1 MISFYRK
8 LNTVSDHC
16 HKRSV
21 ERKRYI
27 LIDHQSDES
36 IRIYQV
42 TSMPKKPT
50 TTKEAMID
58 GAFRLIREQGHEALT
73 VRNLASFLGCST
85 QPIMY
90 QFPDTD
96 ILKDLVYRKAD
107 AYHTEYILAAE
118 DLLEMGIRYVR
129 FAQEEPQL
137 FRFLF
142 QSGRFSGLSL
152 EDLIRAPEA
161 ANVLEAVSTEEELT
175 AEEAAAFFEPLVAV
189 VHGYASLIANNGM
202 KYDPDAIRR
211 ALLMIAEGIERGEN
225 QNDETVSKE

>member
-1 MISFYRK
+1 MP
-8 LNTVSDHC
+8 V
-16 HKRSV
+16 
-21 ERKRYI
+21 
-27 LIDHQSDES
+27 
-36 IRIYQV
+36 
-42 TSMPKKPT
+42 PKKPT
-50 TTKEAMID
+50 TTREAILD
-58 GAFRLIREQGHEALT
+58 GAFRLVREQGHEALT

-96 ILKDLVYRKAD
+96 VLKDLTYRKAD
-107 AYHTEYILAAE
+107 AFHSEYILAAG
-118 DLLEMGIRYVR
+118 DLLEIGLRYVR
-129 FAQEEPQL
+129 FAEEEPQL

-161 ANVLEAVSTEEELT
+161 ADVLAAVSTEEELT

-202 KYDPDAIRR
+202 TYDPDAIRS
-211 ALLMIAEGIERGEN
+211 ALLMIAEGIGRGRN
-225 QNDETVSKE
+225 QHDQAVSEE

>member
-1 MISFYRK
+1 
-8 LNTVSDHC
+8 
-16 HKRSV
+16 
-21 ERKRYI
+21 
-27 LIDHQSDES
+27 
-36 IRIYQV
+36 
-42 TSMPKKPT
+42 MPKKAT

-58 GAFRLIREQGHEALT
+58 GAFCLIREQGYEALT

-96 ILKDLVYRKAD
+96 ILKDLAYQKAD
-107 AYHTEYILAAE
+107 AFHSEYILAAE

-161 ANVLEAVSTEEELT
+161 ADILSAVSL
-175 AEEAAAFFEPLVAV
+175 
-189 VHGYASLIANNGM
+189 
-202 KYDPDAIRR
+202 RR
-211 ALLMIAEGIERGEN
+211 SVWKKNWL
-225 QNDETVSKE
+225 

>member
-1 MISFYRK
+1 MP
-8 LNTVSDHC
+8 V
-16 HKRSV
+16 
-21 ERKRYI
+21 
-27 LIDHQSDES
+27 
-36 IRIYQV
+36 
-42 TSMPKKPT
+42 PKKPT
-50 TTKEAMID
+50 TTREAILD
-58 GAFRLIREQGHEALT
+58 GAFRLVREQGHEALT

-96 ILKDLVYRKAD
+96 VLKDLTYRKAD
-107 AYHTEYILAAE
+107 AFHSEYILAAG
-118 DLLEMGIRYVR
+118 DLLEIGLRYVR
-129 FAQEEPQL
+129 FAEEEPQL

-161 ANVLEAVSTEEELT
+161 ADVLAAVRTEEELT

-202 KYDPDAIRR
+202 TYDPDAIRS
-211 ALLMIAEGIERGEN
+211 ALLMIAEGIGRGRN
-225 QNDETVSKE
+225 QHDQAVSEE